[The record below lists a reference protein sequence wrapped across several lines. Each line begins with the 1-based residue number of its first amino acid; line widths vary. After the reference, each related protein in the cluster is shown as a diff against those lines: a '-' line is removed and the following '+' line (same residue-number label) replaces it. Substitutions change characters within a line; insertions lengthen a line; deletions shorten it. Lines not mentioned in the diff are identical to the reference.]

1 MDEKKIARFWSRV
14 DKAGPVPA
22 HCPEL
27 GNCWVWTGKRNDS
40 GYGVLTGMHGE
51 KWQRAHRVSWLLAHS
66 APGDLL
72 VLHKCDNRA
81 CIRPDH
87 LFLGT
92 DLDNVTDAIAKRR
105 NSPPPIRHGEANNKA
120 KLTSCQVQE
129 IRRLYSR
136 GVSQPELVTMFD
148 ATQTTISNIVLCR
161 VWRHLPGAVPQA
173 RKSEDRANTKLTP
186 DSVRRMRELHRA
198 GTAIRAI
205 AETFGMCEN
214 ATRNAVTGK
223 TWRSVA

>member
-14 DKAGPVPA
+14 DKAGPTPP

-27 GNCWVWTGKRNDS
+27 GNCWVWTGKLNDS
-40 GYGVLTGMHGE
+40 GYGILTGMHGE
-51 KWQRAHRVSWLLAHS
+51 KWQRAHRVSWLLAQS

-120 KLTSCQVQE
+120 KLSAGQVQE
-129 IRRLYSR
+129 IRSLYAS
-136 GVSQPELVTMFD
+136 GVSQPELVTMFG

-161 VWRHLPGAVPQA
+161 VWRHLPGAVPIV
-173 RKSEDRANTKLTP
+173 RKTEDRANAKLTS
-186 DSVRRMRELHRA
+186 DDVLKMRELYRGGA
-198 GTAIRAI
+198 DIRSL
-205 AETFGMCEN
+205 AEKFGMCVN

-223 TWRSVA
+223 TWRNVA